1 MTRSIGYNINVV
13 YRFTLNLTV
22 IFAVCIQNLAF
33 QEKPRTGRKPVLIRA
48 DPDEMEK
55 EEEKIKIHDPEQA
68 KKSVEIG
75 DFYAKRNNYDAAE
88 MRYREAIEYNLK
100 WDVSYRKL
108 IKLLEKQDKYAAAM
122 EICRLFIENNPD
134 SEKVKSFQKSAQK
147 LQKKLP
153 STQ

>member
-1 MTRSIGYNINVV
+1 
-13 YRFTLNLTV
+13 
-22 IFAVCIQNLAF
+22 
-33 QEKPRTGRKPVLIRA
+33 VLIRA

-75 DFYAKRNNYDAAE
+75 DFYAKRKNYDAAE